1 MSYRDITVHS
11 LFTDY
16 YLATGV
22 TITSAPVDLGAA
34 AANGF
39 FSLQVHIQ
47 GSGTS
52 VVAAYL
58 LSNDG
63 FNYVHSTNGDTI
75 STSFHHMCGIAKDGR
90 DLISFSPTMAARMKL
105 QFWLSTGTGSTIT
118 AKLAIM

>member
-1 MSYRDITVHS
+1 MSYRDITVHN

-16 YLATGV
+16 YLASGT
-22 TITSAPVDLGAA
+22 TITSAPIDLGAA
-34 AANGF
+34 AANGY

-52 VVAAYL
+52 VVADYS

-63 FNYVHSTNGDTI
+63 SNYVQSTNGHTI
-75 STSFHHMCGIAKDGR
+75 STTFHHMCGLARNGR
-90 DLISFSPTMAARMKL
+90 DLLSFTPTMAARMKV

>member
-1 MSYRDITVHS
+1 MCYRDITVHN

-16 YLATGV
+16 YLASGT
-22 TITSAPVDLGAA
+22 TITSIPIDLGAA
-34 AANGF
+34 AANGY
-39 FSLQVHIQ
+39 FSLQVHVQ

-52 VVAAYL
+52 VVGSYI

-63 FNYVHSTNGDTI
+63 VNYVHSTGGDTI
-75 STSFHHMCGIAKDGR
+75 SSTFHHMCGLAHDGR
-90 DLISFSPTMAARMKL
+90 DIISFTPPMAARMKV

>member
-1 MSYRDITVHS
+1 MSYRDITVHN

-16 YLATGV
+16 YLASGT
-22 TITSAPVDLGAA
+22 TITSAPVDLGAN
-34 AANGF
+34 AANGY
-39 FSLQVHIQ
+39 FSLQVHIE

-52 VVAAYL
+52 VVADYS

-63 FNYVHSTNGDTI
+63 FNYVQATSGHTI
-75 STSFHHMCGIAKDGR
+75 STTFHHMCGLAANGR
-90 DLISFSPTMAARMKL
+90 DLISFTPPMAARMKV